1 MLAPTDMA
9 RNMTYGREEAL
20 DALSCGVLPRQGNW
34 SDEDYLWLTDAT
46 NRLVEFTDGFV
57 EALPMPTLTHQ
68 LALSFLYDRFKQH
81 VGPGGVVLFA
91 ALRVRI
97 RPGKFREP
105 DLVVLL
111 NRADRRV
118 QDRFFFGADLVVEVV
133 SPNGRR
139 RDLVQ
144 KRLDYAEAGI
154 PEYWIVDP
162 RDHMILV
169 LTLEGDAYTEHGVF
183 ARGSTATSPL
193 LQDFEINV
201 DAVFDA

>member
-81 VGPGGVVLFA
+81 VDPGGVVLFA